1 MTQVNRK
8 GGLSRAPIGVAS
20 CLLALAATVT
30 VPRALAAQQAPAPV
44 APSGGTSP
52 VVAPAGQAAP
62 GSLPGT
68 AAPAVA
74 PATTMPAPGSP
85 AAPGGTP
92 APSLGNPGALPGSP
106 LASPQPSQP
115 GATALPG
122 PAGLPGAAP
131 SLGGAAPAGDG
142 GLVAPAPADPFING
156 QIPNVSPAASK
167 PTGPSITLDE
177 ALKRAQANA
186 PAFAAAVALSKTAAL
201 DHSIARA
208 ALLPSAIYNNQFLY
222 TQGARLSSNTA
233 RQALNPL
240 GPGVPTFIAN
250 NAVHEYVSQAS
261 FNEVLGLAQYAA
273 LARATALAAVAKAEL
288 EISRRGLTS
297 TVVGLFYSSTA
308 TANRVAVEQGAL
320 QEAADFVK
328 QTQERENVREA
339 AHADVLKAELTMQQ
353 RQRDVADAQLFA
365 EKARLDLGVLLF
377 ADPRT
382 PYNVTLPEAKPLP
395 SRAEISSAANTD
407 NPELKVALA
416 TFQARSL
423 DIAVAQ
429 AAYLPALALNYNY
442 GIDAAQF
449 AFKGRESA
457 PGRNDNIRNLG
468 YSASATLN
476 IPIFDWFATQNRI
489 RQTHIL
495 KDAAKTVITS
505 AQRTLIAQV
514 EEFYGEAS
522 LAEHQLASLRLSV
535 DTARESLRL
544 TRLRYSAGESTV
556 LEVVDAQNSLTAAEL
571 AFTDGTVRYQLALAN
586 LQLLTGAI

>member
-8 GGLSRAPIGVAS
+8 SRLPKVPVGVAS
-20 CLLALAATVT
+20 CLLALAATGT
-30 VPRALAAQQAPAPV
+30 APRTLGAQQAPAPV
-44 APSGGTSP
+44 APAGGTSP
-52 VVAPAGQAAP
+52 AVAPAGQATP

-74 PATTMPAPGSP
+74 PANTLPPPSSPASP
-85 AAPGGTP
+85 AA
-92 APSLGNPGALPGSP
+92 SHGNPGALPGTP
-106 LASPQPSQP
+106 LPSAQPGQP
-115 GATALPG
+115 GATSLPG
-122 PAGLPGAAP
+122 PTNAPGGAP
-131 SLGGAAPAGDG
+131 SPGGSTPAGEG
-142 GLVAPAPADPFING
+142 GLVAPAPADPLLTG
-156 QIPNVSPAASK
+156 QTPQVSPATTV
-167 PTGPSITLDE
+167 PTGPAITLDK

-208 ALLPSAIYNNQFLY
+208 ALLPSAVYNNQFLY

-233 RQALNPL
+233 RQAINPL
-240 GPGVPTFIAN
+240 GAGVPTFIAN

-261 FNEVLGLAQYAA
+261 INEVFGLAQYAA
-273 LARATALAAVAKAEL
+273 LTRATALAAVAKAEL

-308 TANRVAVEQGAL
+308 TANRVAVQQGAL

-353 RQRDVADAQLFA
+353 RQRDVADAQLLA

-382 PYNVTLPEAKPLP
+382 PYNVTLPETKPLP
-395 SRAEISSAANTD
+395 SRAEISSAANTN
-407 NPELKVALA
+407 NPELKAALA

-429 AAYLPALALNYNY
+429 AAYLPALALNYSY

-522 LAEHQLASLRLSV
+522 LAEHQQASLRLSV

-556 LEVVDAQNSLTAAEL
+556 LEVVDAQNSLTTAEL